1 MAPIRYST
9 VLLVLAGTLAL
20 SALGGCD
27 FITGDPT
34 PEEARL
40 VLEGDADAQVELLV
54 SKVFLTARN
63 EVGDLRLQIIGSDTL
78 AISPPFNQTFDIREE
93 QQFFARAT
101 AADTTVATNVRMQ
114 VFVDGDP
121 KYDETRDISEEFLQ
135 FLFLFNRRV
144 LRTDDVEVL

>member
-1 MAPIRYST
+1 MATIRYST
-9 VLLVLAGTLAL
+9 AALVLAGMLAL
-20 SALGGCD
+20 PALGGCD
-27 FITGDPT
+27 LITGDPT
-34 PEEARL
+34 PDEARL

-63 EVGDLRLQIIGSDTL
+63 EVGDLRLQIIGADTL
-78 AISPPFNQTFDIREE
+78 AVSPPFDETFDIREE

-121 KYDETRDISEEFLQ
+121 EYDESRDLREEFLQ

-144 LRTDDVEVL
+144 LRTDDLEVL